1 MTTQAILSSVRMTC
15 VTFQLAGAGG
25 ILPIYLS
32 EEKEEK
38 EEEWGGP
45 QCKQA
50 DDDQLIAVRI
60 VLVA

>member
-1 MTTQAILSSVRMTC
+1 MTTQAILSSIRMTC

-38 EEEWGGP
+38 EEEWGGHSAN
-45 QCKQA
+45 KQTTTSSL
-50 DDDQLIAVRI
+50 Q
-60 VLVA
+60 